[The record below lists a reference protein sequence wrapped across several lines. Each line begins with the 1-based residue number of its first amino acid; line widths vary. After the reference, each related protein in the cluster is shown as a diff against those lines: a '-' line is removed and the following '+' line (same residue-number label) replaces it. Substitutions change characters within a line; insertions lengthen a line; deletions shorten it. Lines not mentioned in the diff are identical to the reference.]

1 MVISDAVNPVL
12 RVHGEGHPV
21 QTLVAD
27 DTAETSGV
35 VGLPQGLQDL
45 GAEGTRPGLSG
56 MLGKEGTTEGGG
68 TAWAVTPHG
77 ARSLQSFT
85 WTKVRRDDTGQE
97 RLIRLHVRTGGDQ
110 TGSFSCTQ
118 KPSGRNLKGSL
129 SKKKKKCLRFF
140 AGNDAKQG
148 HKRIH
153 PRPGKWGTHGKKKEN
168 SPGKRR
174 ALEKTS

>member
-97 RLIRLHVRTGGDQ
+97 RLIWLHVRTGGDQ
-110 TGSFSCTQ
+110 TGSFSFTQ
-118 KPSGRNLKGSL
+118 KPSGRNLEGSL
-129 SKKKKKCLRFF
+129 SKK
-140 AGNDAKQG
+140 NDAKQG